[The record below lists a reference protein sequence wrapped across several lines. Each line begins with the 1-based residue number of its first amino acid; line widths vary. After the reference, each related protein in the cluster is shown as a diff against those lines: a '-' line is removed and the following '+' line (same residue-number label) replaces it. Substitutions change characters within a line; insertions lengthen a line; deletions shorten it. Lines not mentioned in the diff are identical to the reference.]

1 MYCNGDEKMYKGGTM
16 KKDRKAVRLRRKTVR
31 NCQKVS
37 SSEYI
42 HYGSSHF
49 DPLLMTNRP
58 KSNITTCINKP
69 NAGLWASP
77 VNSNWG
83 WKDWCESEQFY
94 KNDFSKYFVFKLK
107 PNAKIL
113 TIRSLEDWDMILNEV
128 FKDRDGYNILEN
140 LFLNIDTN
148 ERDMIWDYIS
158 KFYDAILVI
167 MDDNYDEMH
176 MSFEFNSWD
185 CDSIV
190 VFNPEVVNIVRHS
203 A

>member
-1 MYCNGDEKMYKGGTM
+1 MKNHKYCHRWYKA
-16 KKDRKAVRLRRKTVR
+16 KDRKAVRLKRKAIR
-31 NCQKVS
+31 NQRKVNNDM
-37 SSEYI
+37 EYI
-42 HYGSSHF
+42 HYGSSRF
-49 DPLLMTNRP
+49 DPLLVMDQSKTNMA
-58 KSNITTCINKP
+58 SINKP

-77 VNSNWG
+77 VNSDWG

-113 TIRSLEDWDMILNEV
+113 TIRSLKDWNLVLNE
-128 FKDRDGYNILEN
+128 ILDASLQDS
-140 LFLNIDTN
+140 LFLDMNIDKRN
-148 ERDMIWDYIS
+148 AIWDYIS
-158 KFYDAILVI
+158 KSYDAILVI
-167 MDDNYDEMH
+167 MSDHYGSMH